1 MMEEIFRNYL
11 GWRFTEEGAV
21 TPGQKLEVVRR
32 LLREAQEEACYPI
45 GARETAMLPV
55 DHAAVRAV
63 LRGEKVSVGAASVE
77 GQKDWSG
84 RLAGLSTFQRVA
96 LLAGVVVTLMLLAFL
111 LMRPVARAE
120 EENAVTPSP
129 SPSPSPTRE
138 VFTPGPDYLAT
149 LSVMANALTQAAQ
162 ATPLPPPTATPA
174 LVLGQGGPAE
184 DPRDPASLEIGG
196 KLFVLSKGQ
205 VNEEGAW
212 APDGPQWLAGT
223 QVRRVFAI
231 PYAQM
236 QDVQVV
242 AGDEFAVRLR
252 GGAVVRYTVRDVL
265 HLLAN
270 QTEILTSLYPTALVL
285 LPMAPGDIQSVE
297 RLVVLG
303 EALEDQQGSV
313 SEERPAAPSYNAYTT
328 AAVNLRTEPGLNGS
342 VAGGLPPGTPLL
354 LSNLPAVSVNG
365 LRWRYVSTLYGLQG
379 WVAEPYLALLVPPGP

>member
-1 MMEEIFRNYL
+1 
-11 GWRFTEEGAV
+11 
-21 TPGQKLEVVRR
+21 
-32 LLREAQEEACYPI
+32 
-45 GARETAMLPV
+45 
-55 DHAAVRAV
+55 
-63 LRGEKVSVGAASVE
+63 
-77 GQKDWSG
+77 
-84 RLAGLSTFQRVA
+84 VA

-174 LVLGQGGPAE
+174 LVLGQGGPAQ

-285 LPMAPGDIQSVE
+285 LPLAPGDIQSVE

-303 EALEDQQGSV
+303 EALEDQQASV

>member
-1 MMEEIFRNYL
+1 
-11 GWRFTEEGAV
+11 
-21 TPGQKLEVVRR
+21 
-32 LLREAQEEACYPI
+32 
-45 GARETAMLPV
+45 
-55 DHAAVRAV
+55 
-63 LRGEKVSVGAASVE
+63 
-77 GQKDWSG
+77 
-84 RLAGLSTFQRVA
+84 
-96 LLAGVVVTLMLLAFL
+96 
-111 LMRPVARAE
+111 
-120 EENAVTPSP
+120 
-129 SPSPSPTRE
+129 
-138 VFTPGPDYLAT
+138 
-149 LSVMANALTQAAQ
+149 
-162 ATPLPPPTATPA
+162 
-174 LVLGQGGPAE
+174 
-184 DPRDPASLEIGG
+184 
-196 KLFVLSKGQ
+196 
-205 VNEEGAW
+205 
-212 APDGPQWLAGT
+212 
-223 QVRRVFAI
+223 
-231 PYAQM
+231 M

-303 EALEDQQGSV
+303 EALEDQQASV